1 MSRRNGL
8 FADESASNESQT
20 ETRGV
25 HQAISDQKLAVSPFR
40 PFAGSSSASVSH
52 FYLKMAFARTTA
64 LEFLRRAHEQNRLA
78 HAYLITGAPGSGKE
92 LLAAE
97 LASLVNGTATKDVF
111 SAKAREVFIAR
122 PESKSRRIVTA
133 QIRALE
139 HALQM
144 RASDGRRKVAIVPDA
159 DRLQTEAANAFLKTL
174 EEPPKDSLL
183 LLLSALPE
191 ALPETILSRCISIPL
206 APNGEARGR
215 KEEENLVKLLQGA
228 SRQASWNIQ
237 FAYGVAQDFQ
247 RLLRDIRDDVKHETD
262 EASKQEQTRYK
273 DATDGTWLEEREEYY
288 KALTESLY
296 MERRAQLIETLFA
309 WWTDV
314 LRASNGV
321 AQRNLP
327 NAKQQTTTV
336 AGRFSTA
343 DILRR
348 LRCIEELR
356 DHLARNVHEALT
368 IEVAFLTIFTK

>member
-1 MSRRNGL
+1 
-8 FADESASNESQT
+8 
-20 ETRGV
+20 
-25 HQAISDQKLAVSPFR
+25 
-40 PFAGSSSASVSH
+40 
-52 FYLKMAFARTTA
+52 MAFSRAA
-64 LEFLRRAHEQNRLA
+64 AFDYLHRAHKQNRLA
-78 HAYLITGAPGSGKE
+78 HAYLITGPRGSGKE
-92 LLAAE
+92 QLAAD
-97 LASLVNGTATKDVF
+97 LAALVNGTPAKDVF
-111 SAKAREVFIAR
+111 SAKAREIFVAK
-122 PESKSRRIVTA
+122 PESKSRRVLTE
-133 QIRALE
+133 QIRQLE

-144 RASDGRRKVAIVPDA
+144 RAANGRRKIAIVRDA
-159 DRLQTEAANAFLKTL
+159 DRLQSEAANAFLKTL

-191 ALPETILSRCISIPL
+191 ALPETILSRCIAIPL

-237 FAYGVAQDFQ
+237 FAYGLAQDFQ
-247 RLLRDIRDDVKHETD
+247 RLLRDIRDDVKQETD

-321 AQRNLP
+321 APHNLP
-327 NAKQQTTTV
+327 NAKQQTTTL
-336 AGRFSTA
+336 ASRFSTA
-343 DILRR
+343 EVLSR

-356 DHLARNVHEALT
+356 DHLARNVHEALA